1 MPVTC
6 CTNLLPHFKA
16 EEEYM
21 AILGKE
27 TIDDVK
33 LNDETG

>member
-1 MPVTC
+1 
-6 CTNLLPHFKA
+6 
-16 EEEYM
+16 M

-33 LNDETG
+33 LDEENDNTGKNYIFLVDILTFNFI

>member
-1 MPVTC
+1 
-6 CTNLLPHFKA
+6 
-16 EEEYM
+16 M

-33 LNDETG
+33 LDEENENTGKNFIFIVDISNFNFI